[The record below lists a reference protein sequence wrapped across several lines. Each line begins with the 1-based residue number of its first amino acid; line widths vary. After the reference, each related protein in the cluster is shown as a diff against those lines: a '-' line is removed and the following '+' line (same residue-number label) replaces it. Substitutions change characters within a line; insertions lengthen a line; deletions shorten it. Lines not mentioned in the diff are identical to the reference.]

1 MILIE
6 HPAMDIPVQEF
17 FNNRTNEFI
26 TIPAKHV
33 DAFRLQLEHSLI
45 SIAKWEAKWHKPF
58 MSDRQMELE
67 EFRDYIRC
75 MTINPPKNGDVY
87 NYLTQEDFNK
97 VANYMADPMS
107 AWEIKPKKK
116 KPGKKGGLTA
126 DGIYA
131 AMIAAGIPL
140 DYCDKWHF
148 NRLLALLDVC
158 ETNGVQDGSN
168 VGKPKSQRE
177 IMELYRAMNEKNRA
191 KYHSKG

>member
-6 HPAMDIPVQEF
+6 HPAMDIPMREF
-17 FNNRTNEFI
+17 FNNVTNEFI

-33 DAFRLQLEHSLI
+33 DAFKLQLEHSLI
-45 SIAKWEAKWHKPF
+45 SIAKWEGKWHKPF
-58 MSDRQMELE
+58 LSDKQMNLE
-67 EFRDYIRC
+67 EFRDYVRC
-75 MTINPPKNGDVY
+75 MTINPQKNSEVY
-87 NYLTQEDFNK
+87 EFLTNEDLK
-97 VANYMADPMS
+97 KIADYMADPMS
-107 AWEIKPKKK
+107 AWQMKQKKK
-116 KPGKKGGLTA
+116 KTGKKDTLTA

-158 ETNGVQDGSN
+158 ESNGVQDGYN
-168 VGKPKSQRE
+168 TGKPKGQRE
-177 IMELYRAMNEKNRA
+177 IMEMYRALNEKNRA